1 MDALPTIKQL
11 RYFAALAETGH
22 YRKAAE
28 RVGISQPSLSLQIGK
43 LEETLKLQLVER
55 GRAGA
60 VLTPSGREILRLT
73 RGILA
78 DVTALTETSQRMASG
93 LAGTIRLGASPTLGP
108 YLLPNVVRNLPK
120 QYPDLRLIIK
130 DGAPVDLLEDLLA
143 GQHDLIL
150 TQLPVSSSD
159 VYVARLFREPL
170 HLATALDHP
179 FAGQG
184 SITDADLQD
193 ENLLLLSSRFAMHNQ
208 IAELGLELG
217 AKLRQDYE
225 GTSLDTLRQMTAMN
239 MGVTF
244 LPALYAQSEI
254 PRSGADVATV
264 PFRKGRL
271 TRTIGLAWRKSS
283 GNHKGFEIF
292 ADLIRTVAKERF
304 NALVTITQ

>member
-1 MDALPTIKQL
+1 
-11 RYFAALAETGH
+11 
-22 YRKAAE
+22 
-28 RVGISQPSLSLQIGK
+28 
-43 LEETLKLQLVER
+43 
-55 GRAGA
+55 
-60 VLTPSGREILRLT
+60 
-73 RGILA
+73 
-78 DVTALTETSQRMASG
+78 
-93 LAGTIRLGASPTLGP
+93 
-108 YLLPNVVRNLPK
+108 VVRNLPK

-225 GTSLDTLRQMTAMN
+225 GTSLDTRCD
-239 MGVTF
+239 
-244 LPALYAQSEI
+244 
-254 PRSGADVATV
+254 R
-264 PFRKGRL
+264 
-271 TRTIGLAWRKSS
+271 
-283 GNHKGFEIF
+283 
-292 ADLIRTVAKERF
+292 
-304 NALVTITQ
+304 

>member
-1 MDALPTIKQL
+1 MKTLPTLKQL
-11 RYFAALAETGH
+11 SYFAALADTGH

-43 LEETLKLQLVER
+43 LEETLNLQLVER

-60 VLTPSGREILRLT
+60 VLTPSGREILRRT

-78 DVTALTETSQRMASG
+78 EVTALSETSQRLETG
-93 LAGTIRLGASPTLGP
+93 LAGTIRLGASQTLGP
-108 YLLPNVVRNLPK
+108 YLLPHVVRNLPK

-130 DGAPVDLLEDLLA
+130 DGAPADLIDDLLA

-150 TQLPVSSSD
+150 TQLPISSSD
-159 VYVARLFREPL
+159 ISVAPLFREPL
-170 HLATALDHP
+170 HLVTALNHP
-179 FAGQG
+179 FAEKK
-184 SITDADLQD
+184 TVVDADLQD
-193 ENLLLLSSRFAMHNQ
+193 ESLLLLSSRFAMHNQ
-208 IAELGLELG
+208 IAALGRELG

-225 GTSLDTLRQMTAMN
+225 GTSLDALRQMTAMN
-239 MGVTF
+239 MGLTF

-254 PRSGADVATV
+254 PPSGADVATV

-283 GNHKGFEIF
+283 GNQKGFEIF
-292 ADLIRTVAKERF
+292 ADLIRSVTKDRF
-304 NALVTITQ
+304 KGIVTIVQ